1 MKVHT
6 DHPEYKTAR
15 QWAKLGKLPKRNA
28 RKLRMWANHWCV
40 TAHDFYAPDDVEP
53 ADPERLKKFFAKERE
68 RLNTQAR
75 ERYNKSKE
83 RGNQWA
89 AHREIAQHI
98 EELTAAYTAA
108 PELAR
113 VFVLDTET
121 TGLDPQKDE
130 ILQLSIIDGAGAE
143 VYNSYCRPGAE
154 SWNEAQRV
162 NHISPADVQN
172 APRLSS
178 ELPKICAILARATML
193 IGYNLN
199 FDLDFLCENGVI
211 VPKHA
216 RHIDVM
222 HEFAPI
228 YGEYSD
234 EYDGYKWKKLTTAAE
249 YYGYDWSSHGKAHNA
264 LADCYATLW
273 VYNHIQAQDPNEKE

>member
-28 RKLRMWANHWCV
+28 RKLTMWANHWCA
-40 TAHDFYAPDDVEP
+40 TSHDFYAPDDVEP

-75 ERYNKSKE
+75 ERYAKNKE
-83 RGNQWA
+83 REKQFA
-89 AHREIAQHI
+89 ARREIAQHI
-98 EELTAAYTAA
+98 EELTAAYNAA

-143 VYNSYCRPGAE
+143 VYNSYFRPGAE
-154 SWNEAQRV
+154 SWNEAQAV
-162 NHISPADVQN
+162 NHIAPADVQN

-178 ELPKICAILARATML
+178 ELPKICAILARATTL
-193 IGYNLN
+193 IGYNLP
-199 FDLDFLCENGVI
+199 FDTDFLCESGVI
-211 VPKHA
+211 IPETA
-216 RHIDVM
+216 ERIDVM
-222 HEFAPI
+222 RLFAPI
-228 YGEYSD
+228 YGEYS
-234 EYDGYKWKKLTTAAE
+234 EKYDGYKWQKLTTAAAF
-249 YYGYDWSSHGKAHNA
+249 YGYEWQGKAHDS
-264 LADCYATLW
+264 LADCRATLH
-273 VYNHIQAQDPNEKE
+273 VYNKIISRTDAEGV